1 MGNSASRSTEES
13 KSKNS
18 NGKKIE
24 LFVEI
29 CSSWGFG
36 GKKNQVVSQL
46 VSTLNNQGYDVVY
59 TCEPM
64 SGGNGEYYVYVV
76 KDGNKKIV
84 FSNNKSHSTAGATI
98 GYSISSKNINEIVSN
113 ILA

>member
-1 MGNSASRSTEES
+1 
-13 KSKNS
+13 
-18 NGKKIE
+18 
-24 LFVEI
+24 
-29 CSSWGFG
+29 
-36 GKKNQVVSQL
+36 
-46 VSTLNNQGYDVVY
+46 
-59 TCEPM
+59 M